1 MNFFRRVKNKRKGK
15 KGKKGKKTEAVKKK
29 IITAGELFL
38 AGGLLT
44 AGGNLVDSIT
54 EDSSATQIQANEVN
68 YVEDKTKS
76 LLEIKTN
83 QRDSISQFPWYILGY
98 ILLGLGALLLAYP
111 ALRLIKWIRVS
122 CGSDDHQEGDNIEK
136 TSAKH
141 HHDHDEE
148 LELGQSPKISLS
160 DKMKMMERETE
171 TSMDKTVM

>member
-1 MNFFRRVKNKRKGK
+1 MKNKK
-15 KGKKGKKTEAVKKK
+15 KGKKGKITKAVKKK

-122 CGSDDHQEGDNIEK
+122 CGSDGHQEGDNIEK

-148 LELGQSPKISLS
+148 LEFGQSPKISLS
-160 DKMKMMERETE
+160 DKMKMMEREAE

>member
-1 MNFFRRVKNKRKGK
+1 MNFYKRMKNKK
-15 KGKKGKKTEAVKKK
+15 KGKRTKAVKKK
-29 IITAGELFL
+29 IATAGELFL

-68 YVEDKTKS
+68 YMEDKTRS

-111 ALRLIKWIRVS
+111 ALRLIRWIRAS
-122 CGSDDHQEGDNIEK
+122 CGSDGHQEGDNIEK

-148 LELGQSPKISLS
+148 LEFGQSPKISLS
-160 DKMKMMERETE
+160 DKMKMMEREAE

>member
-1 MNFFRRVKNKRKGK
+1 MNFYKRVKNKK
-15 KGKKGKKTEAVKKK
+15 KGKKSKAVKKK

-68 YVEDKTKS
+68 YMEDKTRS

-111 ALRLIKWIRVS
+111 ALRLIRWIKAS
-122 CGSDDHQEGDNIEK
+122 CGSDDHQEGENIEK

-148 LELGQSPKISLS
+148 LEFGQSPKISLS
-160 DKMKMMERETE
+160 DKMKMMEREAE
-171 TSMDKTVM
+171 TSIDKTVM

>member
-1 MNFFRRVKNKRKGK
+1 MNFYKRVKNKK
-15 KGKKGKKTEAVKKK
+15 KGKKSKAVKKK

-68 YVEDKTKS
+68 YMEDKTRS

-111 ALRLIKWIRVS
+111 ALRLIRWIRAS
-122 CGSDDHQEGDNIEK
+122 CGSDGHQEGDNIEK

-148 LELGQSPKISLS
+148 LEFGQSPKISLS
-160 DKMKMMERETE
+160 DKMKMMEREAE
-171 TSMDKTVM
+171 TSIDKTVM

>member
-1 MNFFRRVKNKRKGK
+1 MNFFRRRKNKNKEK
-15 KGKKGKKTEAVKKK
+15 KGKRSKAVKKK
-29 IITAGELFL
+29 IVTAGELFL
-38 AGGLLT
+38 AGGLWT
-44 AGGNLVDSIT
+44 AGGNIVDSIT

-68 YVEDKTKS
+68 YVEDKTRS

-111 ALRLIKWIRVS
+111 ALRLIRWIRAS
-122 CGSDDHQEGDNIEK
+122 CGSDSHQEGDNSRK

-141 HHDHDEE
+141 HPDHDEE
-148 LELGQSPKISLS
+148 LELGQTPKMSLS
-160 DKMKMMERETE
+160 DKLKMMEIEAE